1 MSTRSLPECGTSVS
15 TSGRAALSAG
25 LTARLDYLHGLGVQ
39 ALWISPVLK
48 NPRPDWQYNYHGYG
62 AQDFLELDGRLAA
75 DGTRAGAERE
85 LSDLVEQA
93 HGRGIAVILD
103 VVLNHAGRV
112 FDYVRDGQTVKSF
125 VDRATL
131 DGALGT
137 EPPVRWLNG
146 FGFPRAD
153 WQDVI
158 PGGQALSADDA
169 VYPEELRRQVFFAD
183 ADRRSPTIPEV
194 RASSEETSTSSAN
207 SWWSTTLT
215 PPARRRCGPHSVGRR
230 S

>member
-1 MSTRSLPECGTSVS
+1 LG
-15 TSGRAALSAG
+15 
-25 LTARLDYLHGLGVQ
+25 YLHELGVQ

-48 NPRPDWQYNYHGYG
+48 NPRPDWRYNYHGYG
-62 AQDFLELDGRLAA
+62 AQDFLELDGRLAG

-85 LSDLVEQA
+85 LSELVEQA

-112 FDYVRDGQTVKSF
+112 FDYVRDGQTVTSF

-137 EPPVRWLNG
+137 ETPVRWLNG

-158 PGGQALSADDA
+158 PAGQALSADDA
-169 VYPEELRRQVFFAD
+169 VYPEELRRQVFVRRRGSKVTDDPGDAGFVRGDFDELRQLVVEYDAD
-183 ADRRSPTIPEV
+183 AAGQEAV
-194 RASSEETSTSSAN
+194 RAA
-207 SWWSTTLT
+207 L
-215 PPARRRCGPHSVGRR
+215 GRSR